1 MFWENFVDLCSQN
14 GTSPNAV
21 AAELG
26 KSSGSVTAWK
36 NGAVPRETTLKKIAE
51 HFSVTVDRLVY
62 GQKEKP
68 TPVSESGSV
77 NVVKIAGRDG
87 SYFEKRLSDA
97 QLSALK
103 AMVEQL
109 PDAPDGL

>member
-1 MFWENFVDLCSQN
+1 MFWENFVELCSQN
-14 GTSPNAV
+14 ETSPNAV

-51 HFSVTVDRLVY
+51 HFSVTVDRLLY

-68 TPVSESGSV
+68 TLQTEGELDPRRQEAWELLNS
-77 NVVKIAGRDG
+77 
-87 SYFEKRLSDA
+87 LSDEKLEKVLVILRA
-97 QLSALK
+97 A
-103 AMVEQL
+103 AEM
-109 PDAPDGL
+109 

>member
-1 MFWENFVDLCSQN
+1 MFWENFVELCSQR

-68 TPVSESGSV
+68 TEIISELSPVKQDAWNLIQMMDDNTLSKFIAMA
-77 NVVKIAGRDG
+77 KIALGG
-87 SYFEKRLSDA
+87 TESE
-97 QLSALK
+97 
-103 AMVEQL
+103 
-109 PDAPDGL
+109 

>member
-1 MFWENFVDLCSQN
+1 MFWENFVELCSQN
-14 GTSPNAV
+14 ETSPNAV

-51 HFSVTVDRLVY
+51 HFSVTVDRLLY

-68 TPVSESGSV
+68 ATEIGSGHSEIDFIFSQLTPANQTKLLELARLYLDHQRKTGES
-77 NVVKIAGRDG
+77 
-87 SYFEKRLSDA
+87 L
-97 QLSALK
+97 
-103 AMVEQL
+103 
-109 PDAPDGL
+109 